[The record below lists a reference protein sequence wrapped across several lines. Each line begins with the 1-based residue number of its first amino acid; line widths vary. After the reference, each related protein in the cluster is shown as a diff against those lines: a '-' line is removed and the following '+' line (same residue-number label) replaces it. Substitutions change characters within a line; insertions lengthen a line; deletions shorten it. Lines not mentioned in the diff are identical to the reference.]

1 MKLPVYFFLQR
12 ASLALIVAIPIFI
25 ISCQGDQRPWNETGE
40 TQVPSIDTTLF
51 VDLTKQKL
59 ISISDS
65 TPYDLK
71 GAKIYADKAINQFY
85 QMNNFLPLWKSREM
99 YTSYIQILDS
109 IQFDGLLSQD
119 YDLSLI
125 KSLYIQIDTANSLD
139 HNALSDLDI
148 ITTNSF
154 LLLILHLLEGK
165 SEPKLLDPNWNY
177 NFSSI
182 DKHSIDSVYG
192 FLSRGNIETYFHKI
206 RTRSEYYL
214 EMQNTLKQLYRLKK
228 AGGWKTID
236 FDKDVKLEPRE
247 TSPLI
252 PIIRQRLASSLVSTN
267 GSENQTDDFYD
278 SVLVSKVS
286 AFQKQHGLLDDG
298 IVGQR
303 TLEAMNISV
312 DEKID
317 QVRVNMERARWLVN
331 DLIQKRIVV
340 NIASFNAYLFDG
352 DERSY
357 SSKVMVGKP
366 YTKTPVFESTLK
378 YAEINP
384 TWTVPRSIVVNEMLP
399 RIKRD
404 PDYLRNRNMVLL
416 NSQGQVVLLENVDLE
431 GSFPYSI
438 RQGPGPGN
446 ALGRVK
452 FIFPNSFS
460 VYLHDTPS
468 RSLFV
473 KSARAFSHGCIRV
486 ENPLEWAE
494 ILINDPEWDQESI
507 NKVVRSGKTTRVFPK
522 EDIRVMIVYFTHL
535 TDLDGTVYFYPDI
548 YERDQ
553 PVLDVLNAPIDDQVL
568 NYKRTEIIKRI
579 EE

>member
-1 MKLPVYFFLQR
+1 
-12 ASLALIVAIPIFI
+12 
-25 ISCQGDQRPWNETGE
+25 
-40 TQVPSIDTTLF
+40 
-51 VDLTKQKL
+51 
-59 ISISDS
+59 
-65 TPYDLK
+65 
-71 GAKIYADKAINQFY
+71 
-85 QMNNFLPLWKSREM
+85 
-99 YTSYIQILDS
+99 
-109 IQFDGLLSQD
+109 
-119 YDLSLI
+119 
-125 KSLYIQIDTANSLD
+125 
-139 HNALSDLDI
+139 
-148 ITTNSF
+148 
-154 LLLILHLLEGK
+154 
-165 SEPKLLDPNWNY
+165 
-177 NFSSI
+177 
-182 DKHSIDSVYG
+182 
-192 FLSRGNIETYFHKI
+192 
-206 RTRSEYYL
+206 
-214 EMQNTLKQLYRLKK
+214 
-228 AGGWKTID
+228 
-236 FDKDVKLEPRE
+236 
-247 TSPLI
+247 
-252 PIIRQRLASSLVSTN
+252 
-267 GSENQTDDFYD
+267 
-278 SVLVSKVS
+278 VS

-298 IVGQR
+298 IVGQG

-331 DLIQKRIVV
+331 DLIQKRIIV
-340 NIASFNAYLFDG
+340 NIANFNAYLFDG

-357 SSKVMVGKP
+357 SSKVMVGKT

-378 YAEINP
+378 YVEINP

-416 NSQGQVVLLENVDLE
+416 NSQGQVVSLENVDLA

-468 RSLFV
+468 RSLFA

-535 TDLDGTVYFYPDI
+535 TDLDGTVYFYSDI
-548 YERDQ
+548 YDRDQ
-553 PVLDVLNAPIDDQVL
+553 PVLDVLNAPIDDQVF

>member
-1 MKLPVYFFLQR
+1 
-12 ASLALIVAIPIFI
+12 
-25 ISCQGDQRPWNETGE
+25 
-40 TQVPSIDTTLF
+40 
-51 VDLTKQKL
+51 
-59 ISISDS
+59 
-65 TPYDLK
+65 
-71 GAKIYADKAINQFY
+71 
-85 QMNNFLPLWKSREM
+85 M
-99 YTSYIQILDS
+99 YKSYIQILDS
-109 IQFDGLLSQD
+109 IHYDGLLSQD

-125 KSLYIQIDTANSLD
+125 KSLFIQIDTANSLD

-154 LLLILHLLEGK
+154 LLLTLHLLEGK

-192 FLSRGNIETYFHKI
+192 FLSRGNIESYFHKI

-228 AGGWKTID
+228 TGGWKTID

-247 TSPLI
+247 ASPLI

-267 GSENQTDDFYD
+267 GSENQTDDLYD

-298 IVGQR
+298 IVGQG

-331 DLIQKRIVV
+331 DLIQKRIIV
-340 NIASFNAYLFDG
+340 NIANFNAYLFDG

-357 SSKVMVGKP
+357 SSKVMVGKT

-378 YAEINP
+378 YVEINP

-416 NSQGQVVLLENVDLE
+416 NSQGQVVSLENVDLA

-438 RQGPGPGN
+438 RQGPGPSN

-468 RSLFV
+468 RSLFA

-553 PVLDVLNAPIDDQVL
+553 PVLEVLNAPIDDQVF